1 MKIRC
6 PPGKI
11 IPLTENASAN
21 DAQAE
26 MVGVRFTVAV
36 NTFATEKQLD
46 TPIVTETGWPSSAVV
61 GVTLKEVTKPVRP
74 QQRVHW
80 A

>member
-1 MKIRC
+1 VNLRY
-6 PPGKI
+6 PPGEI

-36 NTFATEKQLD
+36 NTFANDKQLN

-61 GVTLKEVTKPVRP
+61 GVTLKVVSKPLWP
-74 QQRVHW
+74 QQRVH
-80 A
+80 